1 MKFFG
6 TPYRPEDINDEIYQ
20 GEEMFDSISQ
30 RNNSEKEFSQT
41 NNQFMSYSKVKKKLS
56 KFKKDLNE
64 PIKLSDENKANNFT
78 INNNFNTLN
87 IINNYNNKNELG
99 NKLSI
104 HNFNFNLNCKISKKK
119 LQIFKNSF
127 QISRLE
133 NFNINNISASILNG
147 IKNINN
153 KSIDN
158 KSNGFLNRKN
168 IKSQNNLDFTKEINR
183 FSNKKSESYSSS
195 CSSINYESDS
205 NNNENNNNDENIFEC
220 ENQAKKA
227 KSLRPVKI
235 LKSVLKNKNN
245 NILTNNINENKDKVL
260 TIKQTIKINI
270 KPSYINLNEITEGKF
285 AKSKGLQDCIKN
297 IVIKKILKHK
307 MESQTPNNHKSLGA
321 NRKSVQII
329 RKMQTTKIYKKQ
341 IQSPKNRRKSVC
353 VMKSL
358 NQNPQKLK
366 SLNIYKLETHTPKK
380 SNNQSSNKVIKN
392 KATTKRDSYYTKFKT
407 SKKAEVK
414 NKFNI
419 ISDPEI
425 NKMQEDNQKIKSN
438 NSSSNSS
445 PKKRKNND
453 EFLLDYVNRNIK
465 DDKDV
470 LNNPDKFYNGL
481 FGAIMKKVNQG
492 KMKQSDEK
500 N

>member
-1 MKFFG
+1 
-6 TPYRPEDINDEIYQ
+6 
-20 GEEMFDSISQ
+20 MFDSISQ
-30 RNNSEKEFSQT
+30 RNNSEQEFSQT
-41 NNQFMSYSKVKKKLS
+41 NNQFMSFSKVKKKLS

-87 IINNYNNKNELG
+87 IINNYNNKNELD

-104 HNFNFNLNCKISKKK
+104 HNFNFNINCKIKKTK
-119 LQIFKNSF
+119 LEIFKNSF
-127 QISRLE
+127 QLSRLE
-133 NFNINNISASILNG
+133 KFNINNISASNSNILKNG

-158 KSNGFLNRKN
+158 KSNDFSIRKN
-168 IKSQNNLDFTKEINR
+168 IKSNNNLDFTKEINR

-195 CSSINYESDS
+195 CSSEDYESDS

-227 KSLRPVKI
+227 KSLRPGNI
-235 LKSVLKNKNN
+235 LKSILKKKNN
-245 NILTNNINENKDKVL
+245 NILTNSINENKGKVL

-270 KPSYINLNEITEGKF
+270 KQSYLNLNEITEGKF
-285 AKSKGLQDCIKN
+285 SKSKGLQDCIKN

-307 MESQTPNNHKSLGA
+307 KESQTPNNHKALGA
-321 NRKSVQII
+321 NRKSVQTI
-329 RKMQTTKIYKKQ
+329 RKMQTTNIYKKQ
-341 IQSPKNRRKSVC
+341 VPSPKNRRKSVC

-358 NQNPQKLK
+358 NQNLQKPF
-366 SLNIYKLETHTPKK
+366 SIYKLETPTPKK

-392 KATTKRDSYYTKFKT
+392 KATTKNVTKRNSCYMKFKT

-425 NKMQEDNQKIKSN
+425 NKMQEDNQKIESN

-453 EFLLDYVNRNIK
+453 EFLLDYVKRNIK

-492 KMKQSDEK
+492 KMKKSDEEK
-500 N
+500 